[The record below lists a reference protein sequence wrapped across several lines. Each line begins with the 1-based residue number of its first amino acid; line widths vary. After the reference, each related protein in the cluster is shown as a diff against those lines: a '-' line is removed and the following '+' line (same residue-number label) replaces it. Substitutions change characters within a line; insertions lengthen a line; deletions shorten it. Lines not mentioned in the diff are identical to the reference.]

1 VKQIKRQQKRQ
12 KVQRSILNST
22 EINGDY
28 IDGSLLKITKQG
40 VTIGTFIKVSMK
52 TK

>member
-12 KVQRSILNST
+12 VQRSILNST